1 MITAQQNCGQRAG
14 QGLSTMFCWTLLLP
28 VVTLLGLTAGLDLEN
43 CQDALGMQTREIPD
57 EAITASSSFDLELG
71 PASAR

>member
-1 MITAQQNCGQRAG
+1 MVEKYKLDLPHVQSCTMV
-14 QGLSTMFCWTLLLP
+14 MFC
-28 VVTLLGLTAGLDLEN
+28 VTEK
-43 CQDALGMQTREIPD
+43 CQDALGMQTGEIPD